1 MIILLYGRPKVG
13 KSTMTK
19 DHKTLEVE
27 KMTVADARILKTLK
41 IDAPVLIIDSS
52 TVLLDLLE
60 RSIAAAEGVS
70 CIADIEWA
78 KGKPRL
84 LTRFRD
90 VVNNLTA
97 DKITVIISHERMH
110 ESKYLSLLTPEID
123 EWLQIRADW
132 VCALRNEGGKRTLHV
147 RNVSYLGHRDI
158 PALNALPDMV
168 ELPTPKD
175 SQTLFNTIIAN
186 LLKSDA
192 AQEAAGDVVEAD
204 KGPEADKQPNKV
216 AEGKAEKTEKAK

>member
-1 MIILLYGRPKVG
+1 MIILLYGRPKAG

-19 DHKTLEVE
+19 DLKTLEVE
-27 KMTVADARILKTLK
+27 KMTVADAKVLKGLK
-41 IDAPVLIIDSS
+41 VNSPVLVIDSS

-60 RSIAAAEGVS
+60 RSIAATEGVG

-90 VVNNLTA
+90 VVNNLSA
-97 DKITVIISHERMH
+97 GKITVIIAHERAH

-132 VCALRNEGGKRTLHV
+132 ICALRNEGGKRTLHV
-147 RNVSYLGHRDI
+147 RNISYLGHRDI
-158 PALNALPDMV
+158 PVLNALPDTV

-175 SQTLFNTIIAN
+175 SQTFFNDLIAK
-186 LLKSDA
+186 LLAEDA
-192 AQEAAGDVVEAD
+192 GQLETGEVAEAD
-204 KGPEADKQPNKV
+204 KGS
-216 AEGKAEKTEKAK
+216 AETTNTTKK

>member
-1 MIILLYGRPKVG
+1 MIILLYGKPKVG
-13 KSTMTK
+13 KSTATQGF
-19 DHKTLEVE
+19 KTLELE
-27 KMTVADARILKTLK
+27 KMSVADAKILKTLK
-41 IDAPVLIIDSS
+41 VDTPVLVIDSS

-60 RSIAAAEGVS
+60 RSIASNEGVA

-90 VVNNLTA
+90 VINNLTA
-97 DKITVIISHERMH
+97 NKIAVIIAHERLH

-132 VCALRNEGGKRTLHV
+132 ICSLRNEGGKRVLHV

-158 PALNALPDMV
+158 PALNALPDSVDLMTPQASQEFFTNLISKLV
-168 ELPTPKD
+168 E
-175 SQTLFNTIIAN
+175 NGGR
-186 LLKSDA
+186 
-192 AQEAAGDVVEAD
+192 EVESGSVA
-204 KGPEADKQPNKV
+204 EV
-216 AEGKAEKTEKAK
+216 AEGSATPAAKPA

>member
-1 MIILLYGRPKVG
+1 MIILLYGRPKAG

-19 DHKTLEVE
+19 ESKTLEVE
-27 KMTVADARILKTLK
+27 KMSVADAKILKNLK
-41 IDAPVLIIDSS
+41 IDSPVLVIDSS

-60 RSIAAAEGVS
+60 RSIAASEGVS

-90 VVNNLTA
+90 VVNNLTQN
-97 DKITVIISHERMH
+97 KITVIIAHERVH

-132 VCALRNEGGKRTLHV
+132 ICALRNEGGKRTLHV

-158 PALNALPDMV
+158 PALNALPDTID
-168 ELPTPKD
+168 LQTPKD
-175 SQTLFNTIIAN
+175 AQVFFNDLMAK
-186 LLKSDA
+186 LLAADA
-192 AQEAAGDVVEAD
+192 GSLEAGEVAEAD
-204 KGPEADKQPNKV
+204 RGPVEPV
-216 AEGKAEKTEKAK
+216 ASSAAKAEDPKANK